1 MVGIA
6 VIESVRSIEIK
17 TTSSELSS
25 QQRGGFYLRRQQH
38 QRLVEEPVLSASEE
52 IRQKAIS
59 KLNNHQRVVYEVLEQ
74 DGPLIQKELYERYSA
89 NNDDPVT
96 LRYLREKHLPNL
108 EHYGLTK
115 TNRNGSGKEYAVS

>member
-52 IRQKAIS
+52 IRQKTIS
-59 KLNNHQRVVYEVLEQ
+59 KLNHHQRVIYEVLEQ
-74 DGPLIQKELYERYSA
+74 EGPLIQKELCERYSA
-89 NNDDPVT
+89 NHDDPVT
-96 LRYLREKHLPNL
+96 LRYLREKHLPKL